1 MKTYTAT
8 VQTPDW
14 RRGTCTVSAE
24 DYTAAFLAVTYRYPI
39 KTAIIELK
47 EIRTCITN

>member
-1 MKTYTAT
+1 MTTYRAEI
-8 VQTPDW
+8 VTPDW

-24 DYTAAFLAVTYRYPI
+24 DYTEAFLAITYRYPI

-47 EIRTCITN
+47 EIRT